1 MVYFDAQRKAQAD
14 GLDAAG
20 REPVP
25 GDRLI
30 AMELIQ
36 GKREEL
42 YWEQVPEKVR
52 RQAVA
57 RAVEAQ
63 RRGAVGDGSSVS
75 LAVASTTRRD
85 DVGGSRRR
93 KRARES

>member
-1 MVYFDAQRKAQAD
+1 MAYFDAQKKAQAD

-57 RAVEAQ
+57 RAVEAHH
-63 RRGAVGDGSSVS
+63 RGAVGDGSSVS
-75 LAVASTTRRD
+75 LAAGSTTRRGEA
-85 DVGGSRRR
+85 GGGWRR